1 MLVFF
6 YALDSNQ
13 DAHETTV
20 RTVSCLQVKS
30 HSDPVLQAEEL
41 AGGQNKE
48 VSRWIQ
54 DSSNRLQAQKDRE
67 KKMYKA
73 ILLPPYPWTYKFCTH
88 VEQGL
93 KSGSKTL

>member
-1 MLVFF
+1 MYRYLVFN
-6 YALDSNQ
+6 ALDWNPET
-13 DAHETTV
+13 HEARCESWIRIKTY
-20 RTVSCLQVKS
+20 
-30 HSDPVLQAEEL
+30 SDPVLQAEEL

-93 KSGSKTL
+93 KS